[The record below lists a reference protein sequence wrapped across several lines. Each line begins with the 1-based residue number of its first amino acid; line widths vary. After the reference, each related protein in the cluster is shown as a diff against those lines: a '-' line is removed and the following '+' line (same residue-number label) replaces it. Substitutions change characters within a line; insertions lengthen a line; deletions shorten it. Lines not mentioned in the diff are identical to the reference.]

1 MTSNMIGSTSEPVT
15 ATAPSKPYR
24 LEWPTLRGFNFR
36 LLAGVFLVAIITLV
50 TVCAPLIA
58 PYNPDAYDLSAILQ
72 APGPAH
78 LFGTDEIGRDVLSR
92 VIWGGRPVVTVV
104 FFSTILS
111 LVIGMLLGFIA
122 SLNPVI
128 NSALSRLADIQLSIP
143 SLVFALLAIAIA
155 GSQISNLI
163 VVLAL
168 AAWPLHFRVVRG
180 HALAVKRLPYFE
192 VSHLVGSSIYYR
204 VTRNYL
210 PGVLPLLAVTTSV
223 TATVTALSATGL
235 SYLGLGVNLPDW
247 GRMIATSKGQ
257 LSDAL
262 WASGFPALALIL
274 FLFGIQLIADA
285 VSTLAKNKGGISH
298 DQQ

>member
-1 MTSNMIGSTSEPVT
+1 MSSKTAISSSEPIT
-15 ATAPSKPYR
+15 NELDSSESKKR
-24 LEWPTLRGFNFR
+24 W
-36 LLAGVFLVAIITLV
+36 LAGQGLNIRLVAGAFLVVSITLM
-50 TVCAPLIA
+50 TICAPLIA
-58 PYNPDAYDLSAILQ
+58 PYNPDAYDLAAILQ
-72 APGPAH
+72 APGQLH

-104 FFSTILS
+104 FFATIFS
-111 LVIGMLLGFIA
+111 LVIGVLLGFLSSI
-122 SLNPVI
+122 NPLI

-143 SLVFALLAIAIA
+143 SLVFALLAIAVA

-163 VVLAL
+163 IVLAL
-168 AAWPLHFRVVRG
+168 AAWPLHFRVVRA

-192 VSHLVGSSIYYR
+192 VSHLVGSSLYYR
-204 VTRNYL
+204 AIRNYL

-235 SYLGLGVNLPDW
+235 SYLGLGVNVPDW

-274 FLFGIQLIADA
+274 FLLGIQLIADA
-285 VSTLAKNKGGISH
+285 VSDITKNKGGLSH
-298 DQQ
+298 GQQ